1 MSTTYNKSS
10 EIPMTADAAI
20 AQYARVLLE
29 ADGRIVTAGLAD
41 VDIGVAMREAFA
53 AGDPVTV
60 RLRNAQGSVPMIASE
75 AIEVGDL
82 VYSETAG
89 KVQDTAQATSFLVG
103 QARTAAGAD
112 GHFLEVIRFDGGVAQ
127 V

>member
-1 MSTTYNKSS
+1 MSTTYTKNS

-20 AQYARVLLE
+20 AQYARVLVE

-41 VDIGVAMREAFA
+41 VDIGVAMVQAFA
-53 AGDPVTV
+53 AGDVIRV

-82 VYSETAG
+82 VYSEMAG
-89 KVQDTAQATSFLVG
+89 KCQDTAQATSFLVG
-103 QARTAAGAD
+103 QAVTPAGAD
-112 GHFLEVIRFDGGVAQ
+112 GEYLEVIRFDGGVAN